1 MGKTVKGFFT
11 DKVTAAKDSD
21 VLACK
26 LKSHFREKLGGLFS
40 NSPDAIRFSAP

>member
-21 VLACK
+21 VPACK
-26 LKSHFREKLGGLFS
+26 LKSHFRGKLGGLFS
-40 NSPDAIRFSAP
+40 NLPDAIRFSAP